1 MILTMEGV
9 YRVRSVCSQYAN
21 GAIKLEQNLPQSQYL
36 FIATKCAGKADASS
50 TVLCLVLIV

>member
-1 MILTMEGV
+1 MEGV

-36 FIATKCAGKADASS
+36 LIANKCAGKADASS